1 MQLNITIHIVLIKL
15 HSKLLKLI
23 PFAEGPNEV
32 SFSRFS
38 SKPELFSNASLSIY
52 PANTTVTLT
61 CNATV
66 GSIPEPMQ
74 LCYLNGFEN
83 STGYVPFNISSITDS
98 GVMASGA
105 CNNRRLLSFD
115 YHLETN
121 DSATFL
127 CMVGG
132 NGTCVDG
139 LLEETY
145 TIRSGMI
152 PLRLKHNCSNIN
164 CNLFVTNTYHYFA
177 FNCWGL

>member
-1 MQLNITIHIVLIKL
+1 MKYYIVFIKL
-15 HSKLLKLI
+15 HLKLLKKF

-32 SFSRFS
+32 SFSRYS
-38 SKPELFSNASLSIY
+38 SKPEFFSNTSLSIY

-66 GSIPEPMQ
+66 GSTPEAMQ
-74 LCYLNGFEN
+74 LCYLDGSED

-98 GVMASGA
+98 GVMASGT
-105 CNNRRLLSFD
+105 CNNRRLLSFE

-145 TIRSGMI
+145 TIRSGI
-152 PLRLKHNCSNIN
+152 ILLRLTYNCSKMNF
-164 CNLFVTNTYHYFA
+164 NLFIMNTDHYFA